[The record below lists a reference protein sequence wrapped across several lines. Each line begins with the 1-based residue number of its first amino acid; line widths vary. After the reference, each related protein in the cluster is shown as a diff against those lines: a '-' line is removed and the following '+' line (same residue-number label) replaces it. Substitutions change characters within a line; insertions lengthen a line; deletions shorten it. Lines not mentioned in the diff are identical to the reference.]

1 MIRSNVTMRGSGET
15 VFAAYAGSSMDP
27 TLREPEIIEVVP
39 YEGRPLRIGDVA
51 LFLSPEA
58 GRLVVHRIVRVT
70 PAGVSTLGD
79 NNTGEDRFLLQA
91 KSIKGRVVAA
101 WRGRKRRRIAGGY
114 RGRWTGRWCRWRRAL
129 DRGVSSLLRPFYH
142 ALIRRG
148 LIARWL
154 PAGVRPRVVV
164 FQARGRD
171 RSRLLW
177 GRHVIGR
184 YDDRHGRWLVRRP
197 CRLFVDERTL

>member
-1 MIRSNVTMRGSGET
+1 MF
-15 VFAAYAGSSMDP
+15 FAAYDGPSMNP
-27 TLREPEIIEVVP
+27 TLREPEIMEVVP
-39 YEGRPLRIGDVA
+39 YDGRPLRIGDVA
-51 LFLSPEA
+51 LFLSPKA

-79 NNTGEDRFLLQA
+79 NNTEEDNVLLQP

-114 RGRWTGRWCRWRRAL
+114 RGRWTGRWCRWWRAP
-129 DRGVSSLLRPFYH
+129 DRGVSSLLRPLYH
-142 ALIRRG
+142 SLSRRG

-154 PAGVRPRVVV
+154 PAGLRPRVVE

-184 YDDRHGRWLVRRP
+184 YDDRNRRWLIRRP
-197 CRLFVDERTL
+197 FRLFVDERTL